1 LASRERNNNV
11 MDLRIIK
18 AYCILTSLLA
28 LICSPGLSAEIYIS
42 KGPNGEK
49 LISDR
54 PPHRTKDFS
63 SVMKRDSIRNAGHI
77 LANRFIEGSG
87 PNRFQSHINGAS
99 TKFNLDP
106 ALVEAVIQVESGFNP
121 NAVSKKGA
129 TGLMQL
135 MLPTALQYDVYD
147 RFNPRQNIYAG
158 TQHLS
163 KLVRRFDGEITLA
176 LAAYNAGSTAV
187 LRYQGVPPY
196 PETERYITKVMT
208 YRQKYRR
215 SRYGESTQ

>member
-1 LASRERNNNV
+1 MKSRHV
-11 MDLRIIK
+11 YAHSI
-18 AYCILTSLLA
+18 LLA
-28 LICSPGLSAEIYIS
+28 LIFSPLIYAEIYLS
-42 KGPNGEK
+42 EGPNGEK

-54 PPHRTKDFS
+54 PPHSSQKYR
-63 SVMKRDSIRNAGHI
+63 SVMKRDSITDAGHI
-77 LANRFIEGSG
+77 LANRSIEAGG
-87 PNRFQSHINGAS
+87 PTKFRALINGAS

-106 ALVEAVIQVESGFNP
+106 ALVEAIIHVESGFNP

-135 MLPTALQYDVYD
+135 MLPTAQQYDVYN

-163 KLVRRFDGEITLA
+163 ELIQRFDGEITLA

-187 LRYQGVPPY
+187 ERYRGVPPY
-196 PETERYITKVMT
+196 PETQRYVSKVM
-208 YRQKYRR
+208 
-215 SRYGESTQ
+215 RYQQQY

>member
-1 LASRERNNNV
+1 V
-11 MDLRIIK
+11 KHPRILK
-18 AYCILTSLLA
+18 AYVSLVFLTTT
-28 LICSPGLSAEIYIS
+28 ICSPLTTAEIYIS
-42 KGPNGEK
+42 RGVDGEK

-54 PPHRTKDFS
+54 PPHQSQSYR
-63 SVMKRDSIRNAGHI
+63 SVMKRDSITNAGHI
-77 LANRFIEGSG
+77 LADRPIQTGG
-87 PNRFQSHINGAS
+87 PTQFRSHINGAS

-135 MLPTALQYDVYD
+135 MAPTAQQYDVYD

-163 KLVRRFDGEITLA
+163 ELVQRFDGRIILA

-187 LRYQGVPPY
+187 ERYRGIPPY
-196 PETERYITKVMT
+196 PETQRYITKVMR
-208 YRQKYRR
+208 YRQQYRH
-215 SRYGESTQ
+215 SRYGESAR